1 MAQLKENRVA
11 KRPSPQNGEPGRRR
25 APYALRACEA
35 CRRRK
40 GKCDGRQPCRY
51 CAGRKQTCVF
61 DSIYGADDGLWSVPT
76 ATSTDD
82 STTESDHPRRE
93 TSSTSSN
100 QENIM
105 KLLSSLQDQLNSLAS
120 RVQIPSEAPNARQPH
135 PAFAMGDQTP
145 EDFLSA
151 LITDAGVI
159 ETCLESI
166 GPPSCSPLRQLYGLP
181 SPEDNMKMARTRE
194 SCESHYHTPPEPMQ
208 EEAINLDFIPTASGH
223 DDAMSLTQSTSS
235 FNPLIT
241 GGSDSERL
249 LRFKSLM
256 NLDEVVGM
264 LGVYQDVI
272 GELHPIIDVDQT
284 IAHAGFF
291 FADAESTS
299 WEMVTE
305 KSHTPSEEDLIILN
319 LALAIALHT
328 ESTPESSNI
337 EALIVDCMKEAVN
350 SQITKASTSM
360 KQVTII
366 LLKGCYEYFNDMPQV
381 AWRMCGIAGRILM
394 ELGVHNEETWSLLA
408 DSPRHRAE
416 LWTLVSS
423 IVILDRQWSAAAGL
437 PPNFHDSSFSP
448 ANLISAD
455 HPYLKAMLSFIR
467 VSNKLEGPM
476 SQATKDQRYE
486 DEENYELMNFQ
497 VEQWRKRAVGHY
509 AITHPETWMS
519 SLPRQPSTFPIL
531 LHLRAETIRSFLLKP
546 WFFSRTDAQTSKK
559 YLQPA
564 IEVLFDI
571 CDVLYALNANTDIY
585 RKQQPY
591 YQELLASASTLG
603 FVLTSSLEQNR
614 ATLLA
619 SLPPDLS
626 RAMGRSYELAV
637 ALAASY
643 VTRSRAA
650 KHLSEQLA
658 GVRGSLVGFG
668 MLEMPG
674 SDEQSGGDKDGEV
687 LPVSDFV
694 YDGSSGWDEEFQMPW
709 PNSDLE
715 NSFAEGIVSQ

>member
-1 MAQLKENRVA
+1 MAQPKENRVA
-11 KRPSPQNGEPGRRR
+11 KRPSPQNGETGRRR

-61 DSIYGADDGLWSVPT
+61 DSIYGSDDGIWSVPT
-76 ATSTDD
+76 AISTDE
-82 STTESDHPRRE
+82 SSIESDQSMRE
-93 TSSTSSN
+93 TSSTSNN

-120 RVQIPSEAPNARQPH
+120 RVHTPSEAASAIQPS
-135 PAFAMGDQTP
+135 PAFAMGNQTP

-166 GPPSCSPLRQLYGLP
+166 GPSTCSPPRALYGLP
-181 SPEDNMKMARTRE
+181 SPEDTMKVARTRVRRE
-194 SCESHYHTPPEPMQ
+194 SLYHTPPEPAQ
-208 EEAINLDFIPTASGH
+208 DETISLDFIPTVSGH

-241 GGSDSERL
+241 GGSDSQKL

-256 NLDEVVGM
+256 NIDEVVEM

-272 GELHPIIDVDQT
+272 GELHPIIDIDQT
-284 IAHAGFF
+284 IAHARSFY
-291 FADAESTS
+291 ADVESTS

-305 KSHTPSEEDLIILN
+305 KSATPAEEDLMILN

-328 ESTPESSNI
+328 EATPESSNI

-350 SQITKASTSM
+350 SRVTESTTSM
-360 KQVTII
+360 KQAIII
-366 LLKGCYEYFNDMPQV
+366 LLK
-381 AWRMCGIAGRILM
+381 
-394 ELGVHNEETWSLLA
+394 T
-408 DSPRHRAE
+408 
-416 LWTLVSS
+416 
-423 IVILDRQWSAAAGL
+423 
-437 PPNFHDSSFSP
+437 
-448 ANLISAD
+448 D
-455 HPYLKAMLSFIR
+455 HPYIKAMMSFIR
-467 VSNKLEGPM
+467 VSNKLDGPM
-476 SQATKDQRYE
+476 AQATKAQRYE
-486 DEENYELMNFQ
+486 DEDNFELMNFQ
-497 VEQWRKRAVGHY
+497 LEQWRKRAVGNY
-509 AITHPETWMS
+509 SITHPETW
-519 SLPRQPSTFPIL
+519 SLSPPKQPSSFPIL
-531 LHLRAETIRSFLLKP
+531 LHLRAETVRSFLLKP
-546 WFFSRTDAQTSKK
+546 WFFSRTDTQTSKK

-591 YQELLASASTLG
+591 YQELLASASALG

-614 ATLLA
+614 STLLA
-619 SLPPDLS
+619 SLPPGLS
-626 RAMGRSYELAV
+626 KAMGRSYELAV

-643 VTRSRAA
+643 VTRSKAA
-650 KHLSEQLA
+650 KQLSDQLA
-658 GVRGSLVGFG
+658 GVRGSLMGFG
-668 MLEMPG
+668 MLEVPDSAEKDDG
-674 SDEQSGGDKDGEV
+674 KKDGDV
-687 LPVSDFV
+687 LPVSEFV
-694 YDGSSGWDEEFQMPW
+694 YDGSSGWDDEFHMQW
-709 PNSDLE
+709 PSCDLE
-715 NSFAEGIVSQ
+715 NSFAEGIVS